1 MTLLNIWNGG
11 LILLPL
17 IGFAVTGY
25 CLHRWF
31 TKRLIIPLVIGC
43 FIGAL
48 SIIGIIALILD
59 R

>member
-11 LILLPL
+11 LLALPI
-17 IGFAVTGY
+17 IGLGITGY

-31 TKRLIIPLVIGC
+31 TKKLIIPLVIGI

-48 SIIGIIALILD
+48 SVIGLVALIVD
-59 R
+59 K